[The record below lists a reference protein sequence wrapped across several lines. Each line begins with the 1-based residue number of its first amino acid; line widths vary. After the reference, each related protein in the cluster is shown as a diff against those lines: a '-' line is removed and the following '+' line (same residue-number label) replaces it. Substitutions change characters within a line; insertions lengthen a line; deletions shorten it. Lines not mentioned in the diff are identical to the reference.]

1 MAKFSLA
8 EMFKENKM
16 KRSILFILVFII
28 IYFVLA
34 TSLISQKYDL
44 KVGDIAKIDIKA
56 ARDVVDQDSTDAR
69 NKQAVESVPEQ
80 YNKKNDVKISVISD
94 INVFFTKAFQLK
106 DLTTD
111 NKTKL
116 TQLKAVTN
124 ISLSDEVYVAILN
137 LGKDDLKTLQDFLD
151 TSLSDVYD
159 NTNISDTA
167 LKNNQGDIQKAQ
179 DIILSKINE
188 SIMPKAL
195 KDLAVSIGYSKI
207 KPNFFYDSEKTDELK
222 SAAVRKNIPVMIKKD
237 QIVVKE
243 GEPVTK
249 SQINILSNLG
259 LLNSGDNIQWY
270 LFASIGTLVL
280 LILLLQWYF
289 LYKYYYDIYN
299 KMSMLVMINI
309 LNCIAIII
317 ARTIS
322 TVSPFLIPLAF
333 IPMVFTLLINYRVSI
348 VISVLNTIL
357 ISGAIGFNLEV
368 TLLAV
373 LNAVVG
379 AAILKKMQQRN
390 ELIYSAF
397 YIAVINVVLTLS
409 NGFLLSNSTID
420 IWKKT
425 LYIFIASILSGV
437 FTIGVMPFF
446 ESCFGIVTTIKLL
459 ELSNPNHPLLKRLL
473 LEASGTYHH
482 SILVGNLA
490 EVAAD
495 EVGGDPVLARVAAY
509 YHDVGKL
516 KRPYF
521 FKENQITKE
530 NPHDKISPN
539 LSTLIITSHV
549 KDGVEL
555 AKQYKIP
562 KILIDVIEQHHG
574 TTLVKYFYVTMKNN
588 SENPD
593 EVNPEDFSYK
603 GPIPESKEAGIIMLA
618 DGVEASVRSINEP
631 TKGKIEEMINNI
643 IKDRLNQGQLD
654 NCDLTLRDIN
664 KIRQAFMKILMGIYH
679 QRIEYPEDKWEKK
692 QVKV

>member
-1 MAKFSLA
+1 MASVSLA
-8 EMFKENKM
+8 KLFKNNKM
-16 KRSILFILVFII
+16 KRSVLFILAFII
-28 IYFVLA
+28 IYSVLA
-34 TSLISQKYDL
+34 TSLISKKYDL
-44 KVGDIAKIDIKA
+44 KVGNIAKIDIKA
-56 ARDVVDQDSTDAR
+56 TRDVVDQESTDLR
-69 NKQAVESVPEQ
+69 NKQAVDAVPEQ
-80 YNKKNDVKISVISD
+80 YNKKNDVKMGAISD
-94 INVFFTKAFQLK
+94 ITVFFTKATQLK

-111 NKTKL
+111 DKTKL
-116 TQLKAVTN
+116 TQIKSVAN
-124 ISLSDEVYVAILN
+124 ISLSDEDYTAILK
-137 LGKDDLKTLQDFLD
+137 LSKDDLKALQDFLIATLTD
-151 TSLSDVYD
+151 MYD
-159 NTNISDTA
+159 NNNILDTA
-167 LKNNQGDIQKAQ
+167 LKSNQEDIKKAQ
-179 DIILSKINE
+179 DTILSKINE
-188 SIMPKAL
+188 SIMPKVL

-222 SAAVRKNIPVMIKKD
+222 KEAAKKNLPVMIKKD

-249 SQINILSNLG
+249 NQLDTLNNLG
-259 LLNSGDNIQWY
+259 LLNSGSNVQWY
-270 LFASIGTLVL
+270 LFISIGTLVL

-299 KMSMLVMINI
+299 NMSMLLLINI
-309 LNCIAIII
+309 LNCIAIVI
-317 ARTIS
+317 ARSIS
-322 TVSPFLIPLAF
+322 LASPFLIPFAF
-333 IPMVFTLLINYRVSI
+333 IPMAFTLLINYRVSI

-357 ISGAIGFNLEV
+357 ISGAIGFNLEA
-368 TLLAV
+368 TILAV

-390 ELIYSAF
+390 DLIYASI
-397 YIAVINVVLTLS
+397 YIAIINVVLSFS

-420 IWKKT
+420 ISKKAF
-425 LYIFIASILSGV
+425 YVFIASILSGV

-473 LEASGTYHH
+473 LEAPGTYHH
-482 SILVGNLA
+482 SILVGNLS
-490 EVAAD
+490 EVAAE
-495 EVGGDPVLARVAAY
+495 EVGGNAVFARVSAY

-521 FKENQITKE
+521 FKENQITKD

-539 LSTLIITSHV
+539 LSTLIVTSHV

-574 TTLVKYFYVTMKNN
+574 TTLAKYFYITMKNS

-593 EVNPEDFSYK
+593 EINQEDFRYK
-603 GPIPESKEAGIIMLA
+603 GPIPQTKEAAIIMLA
-618 DGVEASVRSINEP
+618 DSVEASVRSINEP

-643 IKDRLNQGQLD
+643 IKDRLDEGQLD

-664 KIRQAFMKILMGIYH
+664 KIRKAFMKILTGIYH
-679 QRIEYPEDKWEKK
+679 QRIAYPEDKWEKK
-692 QVKV
+692 KVKV

>member
-8 EMFKENKM
+8 EMFKNNKM

-56 ARDVVDQDSTDAR
+56 ARDVVDQASTDAR
-69 NKQAVESVPEQ
+69 NQQAVDNVPEQ

-94 INVFFTKAFQLK
+94 IDVFFTKATQLK
-106 DLTTD
+106 NISMDD
-111 NKTKL
+111 KTKL
-116 TQLKAVTN
+116 SQIKAGTN
-124 ISLSDEVYVAILN
+124 ISLSDEVYIAILN
-137 LGKDDLKTLQDFLD
+137 LDVDNLKTLQNFLD
-151 TSLSDVYD
+151 STLSDVYD
-159 NTNISDTA
+159 NNNISDTA
-167 LKNNQGDIQKAQ
+167 IKSNQGDIKKSQ
-179 DIILSKINE
+179 DLILSKING
-188 SIMPKAL
+188 SIMPKIL

-207 KPNFFYDSEKTDELK
+207 KPNFFYDSVKTDELK
-222 SAAVRKNIPVMIKKD
+222 KEAAKKNTPVMIKKD

-243 GEPVTK
+243 GEPVTRG
-249 SQINILSNLG
+249 QLDILNNLG
-259 LLNSGDNIQWY
+259 LLNSGDSVQWY
-270 LFASIGTLVL
+270 LFISIGTLVL

-299 KMSMLVMINI
+299 KMSMLIMINI
-309 LNCIAIII
+309 LNCMAIII
-317 ARTIS
+317 ARS
-322 TVSPFLIPLAF
+322 VSMASPFLIPLAF
-333 IPMVFTLLINYRVSI
+333 IPMVFTLLVNYRVSI
-348 VISVLNTIL
+348 VICVLNTIL

-379 AAILKKMQQRN
+379 AAILRKMQQRN
-390 ELIYSAF
+390 ELIYSSI
-397 YIAVINVVLTLS
+397 YIAIINVVLSLS
-409 NGFLLSNSTID
+409 DGFLLSNSTND
-420 IWKKT
+420 IWGKT
-425 LYIFIASILSGV
+425 LFTFIASILSGV
-437 FTIGVMPFF
+437 FAIGVLPFF
-446 ESCFGIVTTIKLL
+446 EGCFGIVTTIKLL

-521 FKENQITKE
+521 FKENQITKD
-530 NPHDKISPN
+530 NPHDKISAN

-574 TTLVKYFYVTMKNN
+574 TTLVKYFYITTKNN
-588 SENPD
+588 SKNPD
-593 EVNPEDFSYK
+593 EINPEDFSYK
-603 GPIPESKEAGIIMLA
+603 GPIPETKEAGIIMLA

-643 IKDRLNQGQLD
+643 IKDRLDEGQLD

-664 KIRQAFMKILMGIYH
+664 KIRKAFMKLLMGIYH

-692 QVKV
+692 QVKE

>member
-8 EMFKENKM
+8 EMFKNNKM

-56 ARDVVDQDSTDAR
+56 ARDVVDQASTDAR
-69 NKQAVESVPEQ
+69 NQQAVDNVPEQ

-94 INVFFTKAFQLK
+94 IDVFFTKATQLK
-106 DLTTD
+106 NISMDD
-111 NKTKL
+111 KTKL
-116 TQLKAVTN
+116 SQIKAGTN
-124 ISLSDEVYVAILN
+124 ISLSDEVYIAILN
-137 LGKDDLKTLQDFLD
+137 LDVDNLKTLQNFLD
-151 TSLSDVYD
+151 STLSDVYD
-159 NTNISDTA
+159 NNNISDTA
-167 LKNNQGDIQKAQ
+167 IKSNQGDIKKSQ
-179 DIILSKINE
+179 DIILSKING
-188 SIMPKAL
+188 SIMPKIL

-207 KPNFFYDSEKTDELK
+207 KPNFFYDSVKTDELK
-222 SAAVRKNIPVMIKKD
+222 KEAAKKNTPVMIKKD

-243 GEPVTK
+243 GEPVTRG
-249 SQINILSNLG
+249 QLDILNNLG
-259 LLNSGDNIQWY
+259 LLNSGDSVQWY
-270 LFASIGTLVL
+270 LFISIGTLVL

-299 KMSMLVMINI
+299 KMSMLIMINI
-309 LNCIAIII
+309 LNCMAIII
-317 ARTIS
+317 ARS
-322 TVSPFLIPLAF
+322 VSMASPFLIPLAF
-333 IPMVFTLLINYRVSI
+333 IPMVFTLLVNYRVSI
-348 VISVLNTIL
+348 VICVLNTIL

-379 AAILKKMQQRN
+379 AAILRKMQQRN
-390 ELIYSAF
+390 ELIYSSI
-397 YIAVINVVLTLS
+397 YIAIINVVLSLS
-409 NGFLLSNSTID
+409 DGFLLSNSTND
-420 IWKKT
+420 IWGKT
-425 LYIFIASILSGV
+425 LFTFIASILSGV
-437 FTIGVMPFF
+437 FAIGVLPFF
-446 ESCFGIVTTIKLL
+446 EGCFGIVTTIKLL

-521 FKENQITKE
+521 FKENQITKD
-530 NPHDKISPN
+530 NPHDKISAN

-574 TTLVKYFYVTMKNN
+574 TTLVKYFYITTKNN
-588 SENPD
+588 SKNPD
-593 EVNPEDFSYK
+593 EINPEDFSYK
-603 GPIPESKEAGIIMLA
+603 GPIPETKEAGIIMLA

-643 IKDRLNQGQLD
+643 IKDRLDEGQLD

-664 KIRQAFMKILMGIYH
+664 KIRKAFMKLLMGIYH

-692 QVKV
+692 QVKE